1 MLSNEIQKEK
11 TSCVIPP
18 GEMADISSWLFVS
31 YSK

>member
-11 TSCVIPP
+11 TCVIPP